1 MDPFQKVDYTL
12 QRLKRKWK
20 VLNLQ
25 HFGPFYRVVLKF
37 WILHLAAVVQVGNLV
52 TFLFEV
58 ALVFMLSIYR
68 QRLLIMETLVEE
80 IIMRYRFCHLHDDVM
95 RIMSCLSHRLGRNI
109 EQYNEPYPGIQGC
122 NCILPIKLITV
133 TSNVAK
139 LLCTSYDLWGKIPL
153 KLLYYWITI
162 PRIKSSMYFLGFIQG
177 YVKTSYSLSLL
188 RNCSI

>member
-37 WILHLAAVVQVGNLV
+37 WMLHFAAVVQVGNLV

-122 NCILPIKLITV
+122 NCILPIKLITF
-133 TSNVAK
+133 TSNVVK
-139 LLCTSYDLWGKIPL
+139 LLCTSYDL
-153 KLLYYWITI
+153 
-162 PRIKSSMYFLGFIQG
+162 
-177 YVKTSYSLSLL
+177 
-188 RNCSI
+188 